1 MQSRG
6 DYSFAGENSVF
17 DLGQNMNSSNM
28 PYVYSTGTDTIN
40 ITPLTASDLTW
51 IGNITIEGLQSV
63 TIK

>member
-1 MQSRG
+1 
-6 DYSFAGENSVF
+6 VF

-51 IGNITIEGLQSV
+51 VGNITIEGLQSV